1 MLLTLMTIFALF
13 LVSIKS
19 GRETKRFLV
28 LLKKRDMEVW
38 EKHGAIDPEDEFN
51 PRRIKLSFEIGFND
65 LAISPNSKETLVSY
79 RKLQA
84 LFWVKFPL
92 IILFL
97 YFGFL
102 GRG

>member
-1 MLLTLMTIFALF
+1 MTIFALI

-28 LLKKRDMEVW
+28 LLKQGDMEVW
-38 EKHGAIDPEDEFN
+38 EKHGAIDPEDEYN
-51 PRRIKLSFEIGFND
+51 PLRIKLSFEIGFND
-65 LAISPNSKETLVSY
+65 LAISPNSTEILASY

-92 IILFL
+92 LILFI